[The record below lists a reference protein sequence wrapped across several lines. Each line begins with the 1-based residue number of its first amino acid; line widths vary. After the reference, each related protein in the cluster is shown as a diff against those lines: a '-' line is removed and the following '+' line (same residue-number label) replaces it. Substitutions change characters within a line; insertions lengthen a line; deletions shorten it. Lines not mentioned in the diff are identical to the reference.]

1 MDPQVFTTSED
12 AVKTMRKG
20 VFTAGVFGLVIF
32 TYLYNQQIPKFWRP
46 EETQALIIFIFVATS
61 TAVIYYRMVI
71 QRGLRSLSERKVY
84 LTDNELVIEV
94 NSEKLK
100 IDYEDI
106 KTLTVFHKAS
116 GEIERLELKRKGLGR
131 RVRLWGYHHMSTM
144 LGSLRTRAG
153 ISNVI
158 MK

>member
-12 AVKTMRKG
+12 AAKAVRKSVSITG
-20 VFTAGVFGLVIF
+20 ILALVVF
-32 TYLYNQQIPKFWRP
+32 TYLYDQQIPQFWRP
-46 EETQALIIFIFVATS
+46 EETQALIIFIFEVTIA
-61 TAVIYYRMVI
+61 AVIYRIVI
-71 QRGLRSLSERKVY
+71 QRALRSLSERKVY
-84 LTDNELVIEV
+84 LTDNELVIEM
-94 NSEKLK
+94 NSEKLQ